1 VYCPECGTD
10 AGDASFCPDCGGEL
24 DQSGSAETDTEK
36 SATGPPTEDGINWVH
51 AGKAGLIG
59 LLPAFGAYMLISLA
73 NAASEPVVVAFFI
86 GIGVFGYL
94 LYKQPTTKAMF
105 GGAFYWL
112 AIEMFLSPL
121 VMIIYTFTFASSQTS
136 SDAGAA
142 GAALG
147 GGALTLMAFV
157 VGIPLGIVFYLL
169 SGRLTPE

>member
-1 VYCPECGTD
+1 MYCSECGTD
-10 AGDASFCPDCGGEL
+10 AGNASFCPDCGEEL
-24 DQSGSAETDTEK
+24 DQSGSVETDTEE
-36 SATGPPTEDGINWVH
+36 SVTAPPTEDGINWGH

-73 NAASEPVVVAFFI
+73 NAGGPVGVAFLI

-112 AIEMFLSPL
+112 AIEMLLSPL

-147 GGALTLMAFV
+147 GGALTIMAFV
-157 VGIPLGIVFYLL
+157 VGLPLGIVFYLL